1 MKRIAII
8 LFTLSLCMV
17 PTFAVTNTTEYMNMA
32 FWHKFN
38 DDILVDNLIKV
49 YENNNDLKAA
59 VLKVNEG
66 NRIVKMSF
74 ANELPHVGFQG
85 YVGRIFSSSDEL
97 FGEVK
102 IPNYAETHYLL
113 PLTMNY
119 EIDIWGKNEGS
130 NTIHHAGC
138 SSQANENSGIHAY
151 KDENITLSNNGPKVL
166 KQFIGERTLTYACVR
181 FTGSSGGSG
190 YWSPDTSGS
199 GFPTINYL

>member
-1 MKRIAII
+1 MNVFKKSLFVISAAI
-8 LFTLSLCMV
+8 SVM
-17 PTFAVTNTTEYMNMA
+17 TFATSAVASASYPSPSCTYNYTESSSYYYGCYNYDDTFWTCGAGPYARHKNTTTS
-32 FWHKFN
+32 
-38 DDILVDNLIKV
+38 V
-49 YENNNDLKAA
+49 YVNNT
-59 VLKVNEG
+59 
-66 NRIVKMSF
+66 
-74 ANELPHVGFQG
+74 
-85 YVGRIFSSSDEL
+85 SDY
-97 FGEVK
+97 EV
-102 IPNYAETHYLL
+102 TV
-113 PLTMNY
+113 
-119 EIDIWGKNEGS
+119 DIWGKNEGS